1 MMPPMASPTRPELT
15 SRTNPK
21 VVAAAALRDRRERE
35 TRGLTIVDGVREVR
49 RAIEAA
55 VEVVEV
61 YVCEPLLAGPD
72 ARAALDALGVAGVTP
87 ITTSEGVF
95 EKLAFGGRTDGL
107 VAIVRIPDLSLER
120 LQLPA
125 DPLVVV
131 IEGVEK
137 PGNVG
142 AALRSADGA
151 GADALIAASP
161 RTDLFNPNA
170 IRASAGTVFAV
181 PLAAAPSAE
190 VLPWLRGH
198 GLRIVTA
205 RVDAERPYTDADL
218 RGPLAIVLGT
228 EATGL
233 GETWRGPDVEPVA
246 IPMRGVAD
254 SLNVSISAAV
264 LLYEA
269 RRQRSPTGERRR
281 LMSWTDS
288 TS

>member
-15 SRTNPK
+15 SRTNPRI
-21 VVAAAALRDRRERE
+21 VAAAALRDRRERE
-35 TRGLTIVDGVREVR
+35 ARGLTIVDGVREVR
-49 RAIEAA
+49 RAIEAG

-61 YVCEPLLAGPD
+61 YVCEPQLAGPD
-72 ARAALDALGVAGVTP
+72 ARAALDALQVAGVKP
-87 ITTSEGVF
+87 VSTSDAVF
-95 EKLAFGGRTDGL
+95 EKLAFGGRSEGM
-107 VAIVRIPDLSLER
+107 VAIVRIPDLSLEH

-131 IEGVEK
+131 VEGVEK

-181 PLAAAPSAE
+181 PLAAATSAD
-190 VLPWLRGH
+190 VFGWLREH

-218 RGPLAIVLGT
+218 RGPLAIVLGA

-233 GETWRGPDVEPVA
+233 GETWTGPDVEPVA

-264 LLYEA
+264 LLFEA
-269 RRQRSPTGERRR
+269 RRQRAHQERGA
-281 LMSWTDS
+281 D
-288 TS
+288 